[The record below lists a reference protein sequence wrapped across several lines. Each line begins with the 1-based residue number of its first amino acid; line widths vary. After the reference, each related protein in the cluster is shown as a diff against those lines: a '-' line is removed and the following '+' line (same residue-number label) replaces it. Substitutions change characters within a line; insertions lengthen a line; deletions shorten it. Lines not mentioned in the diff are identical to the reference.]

1 MEKYRIKNIDCASC
15 AARIE
20 EGVRKM
26 EDVKFVSVN
35 FATASIT
42 LDTGNLENVRQKIK
56 EIEPDAE
63 IEEYSQKNQLITG
76 SEIAENQRTIIQA
89 IAGLL
94 LLIGGLIFRDELHN
108 TPFRILDYLVF
119 GLAYLIVGRKVIV
132 LAVKNIIHGQVF
144 SEYFLMTIATLGAI
158 AIGELPE
165 AVAVMLFY
173 VVGEFFQDISV
184 NRSRRSIQSLL
195 ELKPDYANLSVNG
208 QVTRVS
214 PESVKPGDVIVI
226 RAGEKIPLD
235 GNVTAGESF
244 VDTSA
249 LTGESVPR
257 KIKKN
262 DEVLSGMINQS
273 GLLTVTVTKSF
284 DDSSI
289 SRILELVENASS
301 RKAETE
307 KFITTFARY
316 YTPVVVIAALLLATL
331 PPLLFAGQ
339 TFSDWIYRALVVLVV
354 SCPCALVISIP
365 LGYFGGI
372 GAASRKGILI
382 KGSNFLDALTQVKT
396 VVFDKTGT
404 LTRGEFKV
412 SDVVPSGNFSK
423 GEVLKYAAHAE
434 AHSNH
439 PIAKSILEASGK
451 NALNLNIGRTEE
463 IPGHGI
469 KATVDNKI
477 ILAGNAKLMHH
488 ENIGFTENKENRGT
502 VVYVAVDGK
511 YAGNVIISDSLKPDA
526 AVAVEKLKAKG
537 IKTVILTGDNRFAT
551 EVIATQLNIDRF
563 YSELMP
569 GDKVKHIE
577 MLMKESKDGKVVFA
591 GDGINDAPVLAR
603 ADVGIAMGALGSDA
617 AVETADVVL
626 MTDSPSKVAEAIE
639 IANKTRTVIW
649 QNIFF
654 ALGVKLIFIVLGI
667 AGIASMWEAVFGDMG
682 VALLAVFNAMR
693 VLKSK

>member
-1 MEKYRIKNIDCASC
+1 MEKYRIKNLDCASC

-693 VLKSK
+693 ILKSK